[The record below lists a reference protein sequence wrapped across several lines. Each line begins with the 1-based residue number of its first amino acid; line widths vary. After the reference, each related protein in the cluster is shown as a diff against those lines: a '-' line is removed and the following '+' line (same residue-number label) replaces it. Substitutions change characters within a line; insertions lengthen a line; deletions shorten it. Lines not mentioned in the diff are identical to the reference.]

1 MANGVYIKEKALKCM
16 DEIGGGTVSQ
26 FPIGDFF
33 GEAVRWV
40 IDAVPVRHLTTS
52 STQNTTDLE
61 VEDGKATLSSDL
73 DGRIVYVKPDDWDRP
88 VTKVIYADDILYR
101 QQSNPV
107 LRGNPSRPV
116 VAYDKAKKT
125 LELFTTDK
133 DTVTVCYVPY
143 DVSNIPTSLED
154 ITAWKLAEIVFLA
167 ISDAQSAAVCSA
179 RVNEQLEMLAL

>member
-1 MANGVYIKEKALKCM
+1 MASTDNIQKKALNCI
-16 DEIGGGTVSQ
+16 DEVGGSTTSM
-26 FPIGDFF
+26 FPVAKFL

-40 IDAVPVRHLTTS
+40 IDAVPVRHLTTL
-52 STQNTTDLE
+52 STQDTTDIP
-61 VEDGKATLSSDL
+61 VNGGKAVLSSNL
-73 DGRIVYVKPDDWDRP
+73 DARIVYIKPDDWDRP
-88 VTKVIYADDILYR
+88 VTKVIYVDDILYR

-116 VAYDKAKKT
+116 VAYDKALKT
-125 LELFTTDK
+125 IELFTTK
-133 DTVTVCYVPY
+133 DSKVTVSYVPY
-143 DVSNIPTSLED
+143 DVEYIPASLED

>member
-1 MANGVYIKEKALKCM
+1 MADADKIKGKALNCM
-16 DEIGGGTVSQ
+16 DEIGGGAVSQ

-52 STQNTTDLE
+52 PTQNT
-61 VEDGKATLSSDL
+61 EDITVSGGKAKLSSDL

-88 VTKVIYADDILYR
+88 VTKVIYVDDILYR

-125 LELFTTDK
+125 LELFTTNK
-133 DTVTVCYVPY
+133 NTVTVCYVPY
-143 DVSNIPTSLED
+143 DVQYIPTSLED

>member
-1 MANGVYIKEKALKCM
+1 MADAGNIKDKALNCM
-16 DEIGGGTVSQ
+16 DEIGGGAVSQ
-26 FPIGDFF
+26 FPIDDFF

-40 IDAVPVRHLTTS
+40 IDAVPVHHLTTS
-52 STQNTTDLE
+52 STENTTGLE
-61 VEDGKATLSSDL
+61 VKDGKATLSSDL
-73 DGRIVYVKPDDWDRP
+73 DGRIVYVKASDWDRP

-116 VAYDKAKKT
+116 VAYDKALKT
-125 LELFTTDK
+125 IELFTTK
-133 DTVTVCYVPY
+133 DSNVTVSYVPY
-143 DVSNIPTSLED
+143 KVESIPTSLED

>member
-1 MANGVYIKEKALKCM
+1 MATEKNIRDKALKCI
-16 DEIGGGTVSQ
+16 DEFENSTVSQ
-26 FPIGDFF
+26 FPIGDFL

-52 STQNTTDLE
+52 LTENTTNIE
-61 VEDGKATLSSDL
+61 VSDGKAELNSDL
-73 DGRIVYVKPDDWDRP
+73 DGRIVYVKTSDWDRP

-116 VAYDKAKKT
+116 VAYDKALKT
-125 LELFTTDK
+125 IELFTTK
-133 DTVTVCYVPY
+133 DSKVTVSYVPY
-143 DVSNIPTSLED
+143 DVEYIPTSLED

>member
-1 MANGVYIKEKALKCM
+1 MAIEKNIKDKALKCM
-16 DEIGGGTVSQ
+16 DEIGGSTVSM
-26 FPIGDFF
+26 FPIADFF

-40 IDAVPVRHLTTS
+40 IDAVPERHLTTS
-52 STQNTTDLE
+52 STQNTKDIP
-61 VEDGKATLSSDL
+61 VNGGKAELSSDL
-73 DGRIVYVKPDDWDRP
+73 DGRIVYVKASDWDRP
-88 VTKVIYADDILYR
+88 VTKVIYVDDILYR

-116 VAYDKAKKT
+116 VAYDKATKT
-125 LELFTTDK
+125 LELFTTTDN
-133 DTVTVCYVPY
+133 TVTVSYVPY
-143 DVSNIPTSLED
+143 DAAYIPTSLED

>member
-1 MANGVYIKEKALKCM
+1 MATEKNIKDKALKCI
-16 DEIGGGTVSQ
+16 DEIEGGAVSQ
-26 FPIGDFF
+26 FPIGDFM

-40 IDAVPVRHLTTS
+40 IDAVPVRHLTTP
-52 STQNTTDLE
+52 STQNTTDLDVKE
-61 VEDGKATLSSDL
+61 GKATLESDL
-73 DGRIVYVKPDDWDRP
+73 DGRIVYIKPDDWDRP
-88 VTKVIYADDILYR
+88 VTKVIYVDDILYR

-116 VAYDKAKKT
+116 VAYDTATKT
-125 LELFTTDK
+125 LELFTTSNDK
-133 DTVTVCYVPY
+133 VTVRYVPY
-143 DVSNIPTSLED
+143 DVEYIPTSLED

>member
-1 MANGVYIKEKALKCM
+1 MAIEKNIKDKAQKCI
-16 DEIGGGTVSQ
+16 DEIEGGIVSQ
-26 FPIGDFF
+26 FPIDAFF
-33 GEAVRWV
+33 EEAVRWV
-40 IDAVPVRHLTTS
+40 IDVVPVRHLTTS
-52 STQNTTDLE
+52 STQNTKDIT
-61 VEDGKATLSSDL
+61 VSGGKAVLSSDL

-88 VTKVIYADDILYR
+88 VTKVIYVDDILYR

-133 DTVTVCYVPY
+133 DKVTVSYVPY
-143 DVSNIPTSLED
+143 DVQYIPTSLED

-167 ISDAQSAAVCSA
+167 ISDAQGASICSA

>member
-1 MANGVYIKEKALKCM
+1 MATEGNIKKKALYCI
-16 DEIGGGTVSQ
+16 DEVGGGAVSQ
-26 FPIGDFF
+26 FPIDDFF

-52 STQNTTDLE
+52 STQNTKDISVSE
-61 VEDGKATLSSDL
+61 GKAVLKSDL
-73 DGRIVYVKPDDWDRP
+73 DARIVYVKPEDWDRP
-88 VTKVIYADDILYR
+88 VTKVIYVDDILYR
-101 QQSNPV
+101 QQNNPV

-133 DTVTVCYVPY
+133 DKVTVCYVPY
-143 DVSNIPTSLED
+143 DVQYIPTSLED
-154 ITAWKLAEIVFLA
+154 ITAWKLAEIVLMSM
-167 ISDAQSAAVCSA
+167 SDVQSAAVCSA

>member
-1 MANGVYIKEKALKCM
+1 MAIEKNIKDKALKCI
-16 DEIGGGTVSQ
+16 DEVGSSTTSM
-26 FPIGDFF
+26 FPVEVFL

-52 STQNTTDLE
+52 STQNTTDIP
-61 VEDGKATLSSDL
+61 VSDGKAVLSSDL

-88 VTKVIYADDILYR
+88 VTKVIYVDDILYR

-133 DTVTVCYVPY
+133 NTVTVCYVPY
-143 DVSNIPTSLED
+143 DVSYIPTSLED